1 MRTVRH
7 RVPRSLLPF
16 CPGSAAGSTRFER
29 ESFGALHQV
38 LANLEAEQV
47 DTWNEIERELRQ
59 FEGPEGFEPPCEMIV
74 GAGVKE
80 KLTAQCAGNWP
91 APSPAAW

>member
-1 MRTVRH
+1 MRTPHR

-29 ESFGALHQV
+29 ESFGALHQM
-38 LANLEAEQV
+38 LANLSEAEQV

-80 KLTAQCAGNWP
+80 KLDAQCAGNRP
-91 APSPAAW
+91 APAPAA